1 MWLIVTATFV
11 QHFSIWKKKLDFYH
25 ARWQVFLFN
34 SRAHTTS
41 LMAINGYKVRLL
53 VWLNVNTG
61 HFHSRSDITLG
72 RKIIIWKEGENG
84 RHFSAP
90 GHSWAWA
97 WTSSISTMLDIAHN
111 YRSLIWDER
120 WLNLE
125 DMSSLMNSPSFCPS
139 RQYPVLNYQRRL
151 VLPSSLP

>member
-11 QHFSIWKKKLDFYH
+11 QHFSIWKKKIGLLPCKMSSVFIQFSSSYH
-25 ARWQVFLFN
+25 KL
-34 SRAHTTS
+34 
-41 LMAINGYKVRLL
+41 NGYKVRLL

-72 RKIIIWKEGENG
+72 RNIIIWKEGENG